1 MAGKGRGKRADEGR
15 TNARRVITA
24 FVLAAAFAA
33 CAVAVPVAVSPRAER
48 AVVVVDAG
56 HGGADGGVTGV
67 NTGVKESDLNLAM
80 SFLIGGCLEGMGFEV
95 VYTRTGK
102 GGLYDETDRDK
113 KSADMHRR
121 GEIIRAS
128 APSAV
133 LSVHMNIFFER
144 GRRGAQV
151 FFDRSSEGGR
161 ALAEG
166 IQTALNEG
174 FNLRSPR
181 FPQRNSSCN
190 KAPRPPSSWNAAF
203 FQTPRTRPIC
213 STPITPCALRRRW
226 RTRCT
231 LFLRAER
238 DPRPGDG
245 GSLRAGRGFH
255 PRPFCGF
262 C

>member
-1 MAGKGRGKRADEGR
+1 M
-15 TNARRVITA
+15 ITA
-24 FVLAAAFAA
+24 FVLAAAFVA

-80 SFLIGGCLEGMGFEV
+80 SFLIGGCLEGMGYEV

-133 LSVHMNIFFER
+133 LSVHMNTFFER

-151 FFDRSSEGGR
+151 FFDRNSEGGR

-174 FNLRSPR
+174 FNLP
-181 FPQRNSSCN
+181 
-190 KAPRPPSSWNAAF
+190 
-203 FQTPRTRPIC
+203 
-213 STPITPCALRRRW
+213 
-226 RTRCT
+226 
-231 LFLRAER
+231 
-238 DPRPGDG
+238 D
-245 GSLRAGRGFH
+245 AGRAFAALSAEKFILQQSAA
-255 PRPFCGF
+255 PSVIVECGF
-262 C
+262 LSNPADEANLLDPDYTVRFAETVADSVHAFLAGGA

>member
-1 MAGKGRGKRADEGR
+1 MAGKGRRKRADEGR

-151 FFDRSSEGGR
+151 FFDRNSDGGR

-174 FNLRSPR
+174 FNLP
-181 FPQRNSSCN
+181 
-190 KAPRPPSSWNAAF
+190 
-203 FQTPRTRPIC
+203 
-213 STPITPCALRRRW
+213 
-226 RTRCT
+226 
-231 LFLRAER
+231 
-238 DPRPGDG
+238 D
-245 GSLRAGRGFH
+245 AGRAFAALSAEKFILQQSAA
-255 PRPFCGF
+255 PSVIVECGF
-262 C
+262 LSNPADEANLLDPDYTVRFAETVADAVHAFLAGGA

>member
-95 VYTRTGK
+95 VYTRAGK

-174 FNLRSPR
+174 FNLPDAGRA
-181 FPQRNSSCN
+181 F
-190 KAPRPPSSWNAAF
+190 AAL
-203 FQTPRTRPIC
+203 
-213 STPITPCALRRRW
+213 S
-226 RTRCT
+226 
-231 LFLRAER
+231 AER
-238 DPRPGDG
+238 FILQQSATP
-245 GSLRAGRGFH
+245 SVIVE
-255 PRPFCGF
+255 CGF
-262 C
+262 LSNPADEANLLDPDYTVRFAETVADSVHAFLAGGA